1 MLLTQLCM
9 QVLDL
14 VFDDLGIAEAGLVD
28 QVHSLLYDVWV
39 GRISH
44 LEKRLLLDQE
54 YAII

>member
-1 MLLTQLCM
+1 MLLQKLRV

-14 VFDDLGIAEAGLVD
+14 VFDDLGIAEAGLID
-28 QVHSLLYDVWV
+28 HVHSLLYDVWV